1 MIDFTKQMKKDYT
14 IICPDIFPIH
24 MGLIEDIFVSR
35 GYNLKVVRYEGQ
47 AVIDAG
53 LKYLHNDMCYPAIC
67 SLGQLIY
74 ALTCGDFDPHRSALI
89 FFQTGGGCRASNYV
103 MLLRKALEKM
113 GMSYVPV
120 IAVSF
125 AGYEKY
131 SGFKIT
137 LPMIRAG
144 VTSIIYGDMLML
156 MRNRTAPYETHKG
169 ASDELVKRWT
179 NEINS
184 QFRRKRG
191 VSKRDVKANLASIA
205 ADFDAVERE
214 QRNAVKVGIVGEIYV
229 KYSPFANR
237 NLEAFLASQGCEY
250 MIPGVFGFFRYCAA
264 NMQTD
269 YRYYGG
275 SRLKAAAG
283 RLIDRFAE
291 KYDEMLIEA
300 VKPYPFYPA
309 PLPFGRIAELSDRVI
324 DRGVKMGEGWL
335 LTGEI
340 AELIEKGYPNVI
352 CAQPFGCLPNHIV
365 AKGTIRRMRE
375 LYPNANIFPVDYDA
389 GASAVNQENRIK
401 LMLAIAG
408 ERQGESENV

>member
-1 MIDFTKQMKKDYT
+1 MIDFTKQMKKEYT

-67 SLGQLIY
+67 SLGQLLY
-74 ALTCGDFDPHRSALI
+74 ALTCGDFDPHKSALI
-89 FFQTGGGCRASNYV
+89 FFQTGGGCRASNYLF
-103 MLLRKALEKM
+103 LLRKALEKM
-113 GMSYVPV
+113 GMGYVPV

-125 AGYEKY
+125 GGYEKY

-144 VTSIIYGDMLML
+144 VASIIYGDMLML
-156 MRNRTAPYETHKG
+156 LRNRVAPYERTEG
-169 ASDELVKRWT
+169 ESDELIKKWT
-179 NEINS
+179 RELTA
-184 QFRRKRG
+184 QFRRRRG
-191 VSKRDVKANLASIA
+191 ACKRDVRRNLAAIA
-205 ADFDAVERE
+205 ADFAAVGLRDEKRI
-214 QRNAVKVGIVGEIYV
+214 KVGIVGEIYV
-229 KYSPFANR
+229 KYSPFANH
-237 NLEAFLASQGCEY
+237 NLEKFLASQGCEY
-250 MIPGVFGFFRYCAA
+250 MIPGVFGFFQYCAA
-264 NMQTD
+264 NMETD
-269 YRYYGG
+269 HRYYGG
-275 SRLKAAAG
+275 SGLKAFAG
-283 RLIDRFAE
+283 RLIERYAE
-291 KYDEMLIEA
+291 KYEELMIDALSI
-300 VKPYPFYPA
+300 YPQFPA
-309 PLPFGRIAELSDRVI
+309 PLPFSGLKELSDRVI

-365 AKGTIRRMRE
+365 AKATIRRLRE
-375 LYPNANIFPVDYDA
+375 LYPDANIFPVDYDA

-408 ERQGESENV
+408 ENENA

>member
-1 MIDFTKQMKKDYT
+1 MIDFTKQMKKEYT

-67 SLGQLIY
+67 SLGQLLY
-74 ALTCGDFDPHRSALI
+74 ALTCGDFDPHKSALI
-89 FFQTGGGCRASNYV
+89 FFQTGGGCRASNYLF
-103 MLLRKALEKM
+103 LLRKALEKM
-113 GMSYVPV
+113 GMGYVPV

-125 AGYEKY
+125 GGYEKY

-144 VTSIIYGDMLML
+144 VASIIYGDMLML
-156 MRNRTAPYETHKG
+156 LRNRVAPYEITEG
-169 ASDELVKRWT
+169 ESDELIKKWT
-179 NEINS
+179 RELTA
-184 QFRRKRG
+184 QFRRRRG
-191 VSKRDVKANLASIA
+191 ACKRDIKRNLAAIA
-205 ADFDAVERE
+205 ADFAAVGLRDEKRI
-214 QRNAVKVGIVGEIYV
+214 KVGIVGEIYV
-229 KYSPFANR
+229 KYSPFANH
-237 NLEAFLASQGCEY
+237 NLEKFLASQGCEY
-250 MIPGVFGFFRYCAA
+250 MIPGVFGFFQYCAA
-264 NMQTD
+264 NMETD
-269 YRYYGG
+269 HRYYGG
-275 SRLKAAAG
+275 SALKAFAG
-283 RLIDRFAE
+283 RLIERYAE
-291 KYDEMLIEA
+291 KYEELMIDALS
-300 VKPYPFYPA
+300 VYPQFPA
-309 PLPFGRIAELSDRVI
+309 PLPFSGLKELSDRVI

-365 AKGTIRRMRE
+365 AKATIRRLRE
-375 LYPNANIFPVDYDA
+375 LYPDANIFPVDYDA

-408 ERQGESENV
+408 ENENA

>member
-1 MIDFTKQMKKDYT
+1 MIDFTKQMKKEYT

-67 SLGQLIY
+67 SLGQLLY
-74 ALTCGDFDPHRSALI
+74 ALTCGDFDPHKSALI
-89 FFQTGGGCRASNYV
+89 FFQTGGGCRASNYLF
-103 MLLRKALEKM
+103 LLRKALEKM
-113 GMSYVPV
+113 GMGYVPV

-125 AGYEKY
+125 GGYEKY

-144 VTSIIYGDMLML
+144 VASIIYGDMLML
-156 MRNRTAPYETHKG
+156 LRNRVAPYEITEG
-169 ASDELVKRWT
+169 ESDELVKRWT
-179 NEINS
+179 RELTA
-184 QFRRKRG
+184 QFRRRRG
-191 VSKRDVKANLASIA
+191 ANKRDIKRNLAAIA
-205 ADFDAVERE
+205 ADFAAVKRE
-214 QRNAVKVGIVGEIYV
+214 NKKLIKVGIVGEIYV
-229 KYSPFANR
+229 KYSPFANH
-237 NLEAFLASQGCEY
+237 NLEKFLASQGCEY
-250 MIPGVFGFFRYCAA
+250 MIPGVFGFFQYCAA
-264 NMQTD
+264 NMETD
-269 YRYYGG
+269 HRYYGG
-275 SRLKAAAG
+275 SALKAFAG
-283 RLIDRFAE
+283 RLIERYAE
-291 KYDEMLIEA
+291 KYEELMIDALS
-300 VKPYPFYPA
+300 VYPQFPA
-309 PLPFGRIAELSDRVI
+309 PLPFSGLKELSDRVI

-365 AKGTIRRMRE
+365 AKATIRRLRE
-375 LYPNANIFPVDYDA
+375 LYPDANIFPVDYDA

-408 ERQGESENV
+408 ENENA

>member
-1 MIDFTKQMKKDYT
+1 MIDFTKQMKKEYT

-67 SLGQLIY
+67 SLGQLLY
-74 ALTCGDFDPHRSALI
+74 ALTCGDFDPHKSALI
-89 FFQTGGGCRASNYV
+89 FFQTGGGCRASNYLF
-103 MLLRKALEKM
+103 LLRKALEKM
-113 GMSYVPV
+113 GMEYVPV

-125 AGYEKY
+125 GGYEKY

-144 VTSIIYGDMLML
+144 VASIIYGDMLML
-156 MRNRTAPYETHKG
+156 LRNRIAPYEITKG
-169 ASDELVKRWT
+169 ESDELVKRWT
-179 NEINS
+179 RELTA
-184 QFRRKRG
+184 QFRRRRG
-191 VSKRDVKANLASIA
+191 ANKRDVRRNLAAIA
-205 ADFDAVERE
+205 ADFAAVGLRDEKRI
-214 QRNAVKVGIVGEIYV
+214 KVGIVGEIYV
-229 KYSPFANR
+229 KYSPFANH
-237 NLEAFLASQGCEY
+237 NLEKFLASQGCEY
-250 MIPGVFGFFRYCAA
+250 MIPGVFGFFQYCAA
-264 NMQTD
+264 NMETD
-269 YRYYGG
+269 HRYYGG
-275 SRLKAAAG
+275 SRLKAFAG
-283 RLIDRFAE
+283 RLIERYAE
-291 KYDEMLIEA
+291 KYEELMIDALS
-300 VKPYPFYPA
+300 VYPQFPA
-309 PLPFGRIAELSDRVI
+309 PLPFSGLKELSDRVI

-365 AKGTIRRMRE
+365 AKATIRRLRE
-375 LYPNANIFPVDYDA
+375 LYPDANIFPVDYDA

-408 ERQGESENV
+408 ENENA

>member
-1 MIDFTKQMKKDYT
+1 MIDFTKQMKKEYT

-67 SLGQLIY
+67 SLGQLLY
-74 ALTCGDFDPHRSALI
+74 ALTCGDFDPHKSALI
-89 FFQTGGGCRASNYV
+89 FFQTGGGCRASNYLF
-103 MLLRKALEKM
+103 LLRKALEKM
-113 GMSYVPV
+113 GMGYVPV

-125 AGYEKY
+125 GGYEKY

-144 VTSIIYGDMLML
+144 VASIIYGDMLML
-156 MRNRTAPYETHKG
+156 LRNRVAPYEITEG
-169 ASDELVKRWT
+169 ESDELIKKWT
-179 NEINS
+179 RELTV
-184 QFRRKRG
+184 QFRRRRG
-191 VSKRDVKANLASIA
+191 ACKRDIKRNLAAIA
-205 ADFDAVERE
+205 ADFAAVGLRDEKRI
-214 QRNAVKVGIVGEIYV
+214 KVGIVGEIYV
-229 KYSPFANR
+229 KYSPFANH
-237 NLEAFLASQGCEY
+237 NLEKFLASQGCEY
-250 MIPGVFGFFRYCAA
+250 MIPGVFGFFQYCAA
-264 NMQTD
+264 NMETD
-269 YRYYGG
+269 HRYYGVSG
-275 SRLKAAAG
+275 LKAFAG
-283 RLIDRFAE
+283 RLIERCAE
-291 KYDEMLIEA
+291 KYEELMIDALSI
-300 VKPYPFYPA
+300 YPQFPA
-309 PLPFGRIAELSDRVI
+309 PLPFSGLKELSDRVI

-365 AKGTIRRMRE
+365 AKATIRRLRE
-375 LYPNANIFPVDYDA
+375 LYPDANIFPVDYDA

-408 ERQGESENV
+408 ENDNA

>member
-1 MIDFTKQMKKDYT
+1 MIDFTKQMKKEYT

-67 SLGQLIY
+67 SLGQLLY
-74 ALTCGDFDPHRSALI
+74 ALTCGDFDPHKSALI
-89 FFQTGGGCRASNYV
+89 FFQTGGGCRASNYLF
-103 MLLRKALEKM
+103 LLRKALEKM
-113 GMSYVPV
+113 GMGYVPV

-125 AGYEKY
+125 GGYEKY

-144 VTSIIYGDMLML
+144 VASIIYGDMLML
-156 MRNRTAPYETHKG
+156 LRNRVAPYEITEG
-169 ASDELVKRWT
+169 ESDELIKKWT
-179 NEINS
+179 RELTA
-184 QFRRKRG
+184 QFRRRRG
-191 VSKRDVKANLASIA
+191 ANKRDIKRNLAAIA
-205 ADFDAVERE
+205 ADFAAVKRE
-214 QRNAVKVGIVGEIYV
+214 NKKLIKVGIVGEIYV
-229 KYSPFANR
+229 KYSPFANH
-237 NLEAFLASQGCEY
+237 NLEKFLASQGCEY
-250 MIPGVFGFFRYCAA
+250 MIPGVFGFFQYCAA
-264 NMQTD
+264 NMETD
-269 YRYYGG
+269 HRYYGG
-275 SRLKAAAG
+275 SALKAFAG
-283 RLIDRFAE
+283 RLIERYAE
-291 KYDEMLIEA
+291 KYEELMIDALS
-300 VKPYPFYPA
+300 VYPQFPA
-309 PLPFGRIAELSDRVI
+309 PLPFSGLKELSDRVI

-365 AKGTIRRMRE
+365 AKATIRRLRE
-375 LYPNANIFPVDYDA
+375 LYPDANIFPVDYDA

-408 ERQGESENV
+408 ENENA

>member
-1 MIDFTKQMKKDYT
+1 MIDFTKQMKKEYT

-67 SLGQLIY
+67 SLGQLLY
-74 ALTCGDFDPHRSALI
+74 ALTCGDFDPHKSALI
-89 FFQTGGGCRASNYV
+89 FFQTGGGCRASNYLF
-103 MLLRKALEKM
+103 LLRKALEKM
-113 GMSYVPV
+113 GMEYVPV

-125 AGYEKY
+125 GGYEKY

-144 VTSIIYGDMLML
+144 VASIIYGDMLML
-156 MRNRTAPYETHKG
+156 LRNRVAPYEITEG
-169 ASDELVKRWT
+169 ESDKLVKRWT
-179 NEINS
+179 RELTA
-184 QFRRKRG
+184 QFRRRRG
-191 VSKRDVKANLASIA
+191 ANKRDIKRNLAAIA
-205 ADFDAVERE
+205 ADFAAVKLE
-214 QRNAVKVGIVGEIYV
+214 NKKLIKVGIVGEIYV
-229 KYSPFANR
+229 KYSPFANH
-237 NLEAFLASQGCEY
+237 NLEKFLASQGCEY
-250 MIPGVFGFFRYCAA
+250 MIPGVFGFFQYCAA
-264 NMQTD
+264 NMETD
-269 YRYYGG
+269 HRYYGG
-275 SRLKAAAG
+275 SALKAFAG
-283 RLIDRFAE
+283 RLIERYAE
-291 KYDEMLIEA
+291 KYEELMIDALS
-300 VKPYPFYPA
+300 VYPQFPA
-309 PLPFGRIAELSDRVI
+309 PLPFSGLKELSERVI

-365 AKGTIRRMRE
+365 AKATIRRLRE

-408 ERQGESENV
+408 ENENA

>member
-1 MIDFTKQMKKDYT
+1 MIDFTKQMKKEYT

-67 SLGQLIY
+67 SLGQLLY
-74 ALTCGDFDPHRSALI
+74 ALTCGDFDPHKSALI
-89 FFQTGGGCRASNYV
+89 FFQTGGGCRASNYLF
-103 MLLRKALEKM
+103 LLRKALEKM
-113 GMSYVPV
+113 GMGYVPV

-125 AGYEKY
+125 GGYEKY

-144 VTSIIYGDMLML
+144 VASIIYGDMLML
-156 MRNRTAPYETHKG
+156 LRNRVAPYEITNG
-169 ASDELVKRWT
+169 ESDELIKKWT
-179 NEINS
+179 RELTA
-184 QFRRKRG
+184 QFRRRRG
-191 VSKRDVKANLASIA
+191 ACKRDVRRNLAAIA
-205 ADFDAVERE
+205 ADFAAVGLRDEKRI
-214 QRNAVKVGIVGEIYV
+214 KVGIVGEIYV
-229 KYSPFANR
+229 KYSPFANH
-237 NLEAFLASQGCEY
+237 NLEKFLASQGCEY
-250 MIPGVFGFFRYCAA
+250 IIPGVFGFFQYCAA
-264 NMQTD
+264 NMETD
-269 YRYYGG
+269 HRYYGG
-275 SRLKAAAG
+275 SWLKAFAG
-283 RLIDRFAE
+283 RLIERYAE
-291 KYDEMLIEA
+291 KYEELMIDALSI
-300 VKPYPFYPA
+300 YPQFPA
-309 PLPFGRIAELSDRVI
+309 PLPFSGLKELSDRVI

-365 AKGTIRRMRE
+365 AKATIRRLRE
-375 LYPNANIFPVDYDA
+375 LYPDANIFPVDYDA

-408 ERQGESENV
+408 ENENA

>member
-1 MIDFTKQMKKDYT
+1 MIDFTEKMKKEYT

-24 MGLIEDIFVSR
+24 MGLIEDIFLSR

-67 SLGQLIY
+67 SLGQLLY
-74 ALTCGDFDPHRSALI
+74 ALTCGDFDPHKSALI
-89 FFQTGGGCRASNYV
+89 FFQTGGGCRASNYLF
-103 MLLRKALEKM
+103 LLRKALEKM
-113 GMSYVPV
+113 GMGYVPV

-144 VTSIIYGDMLML
+144 IASIIYGDTLML
-156 MRNRTAPYETHKG
+156 LRNNTAPYEITKG
-169 ASDELVKRWT
+169 ESDGLVKKWT
-179 NEINS
+179 SELTA
-184 QFRRKRG
+184 QFRRRRG
-191 VSKRDVKANLASIA
+191 ANKRDIKRNLAAIA
-205 ADFDAVERE
+205 ADFAAVKRE
-214 QRNAVKVGIVGEIYV
+214 DKKLIKVGIVGEIYV
-229 KYSPFANR
+229 KYSPFANHD
-237 NLEAFLASQGCEY
+237 LEKFLASQGCEY
-250 MIPGVFGFFRYCAA
+250 MIPGVFGFFQYCAA
-264 NMQTD
+264 NMATD
-269 YRYYGG
+269 HRYYGG
-275 SRLKAAAG
+275 SELKAFAG
-283 RLIDRFAE
+283 RFIERYAE
-291 KYDEMLIEA
+291 KYEELMIDALS
-300 VKPYPFYPA
+300 VYPQFPA
-309 PLPFGRIAELSDRVI
+309 PLPFSRVKELSDRVI

-352 CAQPFGCLPNHIV
+352 CTQPFGCLPNHVV
-365 AKGTIRRMRE
+365 AKGTIRRLRE
-375 LYPNANIFPVDYDA
+375 LYPAANIFPVDYDA

-408 ERQGESENV
+408 ENENA